1 VNPLARIHHLYNY
14 GEDFMAGDNT
24 LNFSEQDFDR
34 EVLNSEV
41 PVLVD
46 FWAEWCGPCRQMT
59 PTIDAVATDY
69 VGKVKVG
76 KINVDHNSGIAAR
89 YGIRSIPTLMVFKGG
104 KVVSQHVGTMGKSQ
118 LSTLLDQHT
127 TVAS

>member
-1 VNPLARIHHLYNY
+1 
-14 GEDFMAGDNT
+14 MAGDNT
-24 LNFSEQDFDR
+24 LNFSEQDFEK
-34 EVLNSEV
+34 EVLNSDV

-59 PTIDAVATDY
+59 PTVDAIAADY
-69 VGKVKVG
+69 KGKVKVG
-76 KINVDHNSGIAAR
+76 KLNVDHNSGIAAR

-118 LSTLLDQHT
+118 LASLLDQHT